1 MNVMPQSC
9 LASDGR
15 DSLTASFSASY
26 AGVLAFIAVAA
37 EGSFARAGD
46 RLGIGRS
53 AVSRSVQKLEG
64 QLGVRLFLRTTR
76 STTLT
81 REGELFLE
89 GCSPGVASI
98 LQALDEMR
106 DLREGPPRG
115 HLRISATHGFGR
127 RVIAPLLSAFRA
139 EHPQVSVELLFSCF
153 FSRWA
158 CLLRP
163 EALPC
168 LLRDGSYPFS
178 ASMRFSWQSFSFRWD
193 SSTMGQC

>member
-1 MNVMPQSC
+1 MSPLLQAHDPAHD
-9 LASDGR
+9 LLTH
-15 DSLTASFSASY
+15 SLSTSY
-26 AGVLAFIAVAA
+26 AGVVAFLAVAT
-37 EGSFARAGD
+37 EGSFARAAD

-106 DLREGPPRG
+106 DLRE
-115 HLRISATHGFGR
+115 
-127 RVIAPLLSAFRA
+127 
-139 EHPQVSVELLFSCF
+139 
-153 FSRWA
+153 
-158 CLLRP
+158 
-163 EALPC
+163 
-168 LLRDGSYPFS
+168 
-178 ASMRFSWQSFSFRWD
+178 
-193 SSTMGQC
+193 